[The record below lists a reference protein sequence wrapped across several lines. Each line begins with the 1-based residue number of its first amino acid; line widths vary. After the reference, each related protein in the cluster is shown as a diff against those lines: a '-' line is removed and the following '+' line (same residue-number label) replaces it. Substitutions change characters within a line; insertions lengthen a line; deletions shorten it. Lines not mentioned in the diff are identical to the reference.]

1 MSCEDFEDDVVDLAR
16 GEELGDAER
25 AETLAHAEECLRC
38 AARLDDER
46 AVTSGLRA
54 FAARTAGAEAP
65 PRVEAALLCAL
76 RDPESF
82 EEGGAASTMTTTSA
96 SRAVELLLLAAAAAI
111 LAAIVVVPP
120 RAGSS
125 PEPAAPTAV
134 APATVA
140 GGEAA
145 AVGAAGENA
154 DFVALSY
161 GEDLGELDSVQVVRV
176 ELPRTALAA
185 LGWAGSD
192 SAQTGPVKA
201 EVIVGHEGVARA
213 IRFVD

>member
-1 MSCEDFEDDVVDLAR
+1 MSCEDFENDVVDLAR

-25 AETLAHAEECLRC
+25 AAALGHAEECLRC

-65 PRVEAALLCAL
+65 PRVEAALLRAL
-76 RDPESF
+76 RDPESVDD
-82 EEGGAASTMTTTSA
+82 GRPATTTSP

-120 RAGSS
+120 RVGSF
-125 PEPAAPTAV
+125 PEPGAPTAV
-134 APATVA
+134 SPRTVA
-140 GGEAA
+140 AGEAA
-145 AVGAAGENA
+145 EVAAAGENA

-161 GEDLGELDSVQVVRV
+161 GDDLRELDSMQVVSV

-185 LGWAGSD
+185 LGWPGAD
-192 SAQTGPVKA
+192 SGQTESVKA
-201 EVIVGHEGVARA
+201 EVIVGHDGVARA

>member
-1 MSCEDFEDDVVDLAR
+1 MNCEDFEDRVVDLAR
-16 GEELGDAER
+16 GEELGEAER
-25 AETLAHAEECLRC
+25 AEALAHAEECLRC

-65 PRVEAALLCAL
+65 PRVEGALLRAL
-76 RDPESF
+76 RGQESG
-82 EEGGAASTMTTTSA
+82 EGGAAMAPTSA

-120 RAGSS
+120 RVASLPELTAPVAGS
-125 PEPAAPTAV
+125 PT
-134 APATVA
+134 TGA

-145 AVGAAGENA
+145 AVAAADENA
-154 DFVALSY
+154 EFVALSY
-161 GEDLGELDSVQVVRV
+161 GEDLHELDSMQVVSV
-176 ELPRTALAA
+176 ELPRTALTA
-185 LGWAGSD
+185 LGWPAAD
-192 SAQTGPVKA
+192 SAQTESVKA
-201 EVIVGHEGVARA
+201 EVIVGYDGVARA

>member
-1 MSCEDFEDDVVDLAR
+1 MNCEDFEDRVVDLAR
-16 GEELGDAER
+16 GEELAEAER
-25 AETLAHAEECLRC
+25 AEALAHAAECLRC

-65 PRVEAALLCAL
+65 PRVEGALLRAL
-76 RDPESF
+76 RGQESG
-82 EEGGAASTMTTTSA
+82 EGGAAMAPTSA

-120 RAGSS
+120 RVASLPELTAPVAGS
-125 PEPAAPTAV
+125 PT
-134 APATVA
+134 TGA

-145 AVGAAGENA
+145 AVAAADENA
-154 DFVALSY
+154 EFVALSY
-161 GEDLGELDSVQVVRV
+161 GEDLHELDSMQVVSV
-176 ELPRTALAA
+176 ELPRTALTA
-185 LGWAGSD
+185 LGWPAAD
-192 SAQTGPVKA
+192 SAQTESVKA
-201 EVIVGHEGVARA
+201 EVIVGYDGVARA

>member
-1 MSCEDFEDDVVDLAR
+1 MRCEDFEDDVVDLAR

-25 AETLAHAEECLRC
+25 AEGLAHAGECLRC

-65 PRVEAALLCAL
+65 PRIEAALLRAL
-76 RDPESF
+76 RDPQTVER
-82 EEGGAASTMTTTSA
+82 GGATTASP
-96 SRAVELLLLAAAAAI
+96 SRAVVLLLLAAAAAI

-125 PEPAAPTAV
+125 PERAAPTAV
-134 APATVA
+134 APTTAA

-161 GEDLGELDSVQVVRV
+161 GEDLRELDSVQVVRV

-185 LGWAGSD
+185 LGWPGSD

-201 EVIVGHEGVARA
+201 EVIVGHDGVARA

>member
-25 AETLAHAEECLRC
+25 AEALAHAEGCLRC

-65 PRVEAALLCAL
+65 PRVEAALLRAL
-76 RDPESF
+76 RDPQGV
-82 EEGGAASTMTTTSA
+82 EGSGTATASP
-96 SRAVELLLLAAAAAI
+96 SRGVELLLLAAAAAI
-111 LAAIVVVPP
+111 LAAIMVVPP
-120 RAGSS
+120 RGGSLS
-125 PEPAAPTAV
+125 EPAFPTADS
-134 APATVA
+134 PATVA
-140 GGEAA
+140 GGDAA
-145 AVGAAGENA
+145 AAAAGENA

-161 GEDLGELDSVQVVRV
+161 GEDLRELDSVQVVSV

-185 LGWAGSD
+185 LGWPGAD
-192 SAQTGPVKA
+192 SAQTGSVKA
-201 EVIVGHEGVARA
+201 DVIVGHDGVARA
-213 IRFVD
+213 IRFLD

>member
-1 MSCEDFEDDVVDLAR
+1 MNCEDFEERVVDLAR
-16 GEELGDAER
+16 GEELAEAER
-25 AETLAHAEECLRC
+25 AEALAHAAECLRC

-65 PRVEAALLCAL
+65 PRVEGALLRAL
-76 RDPESF
+76 RGQERG
-82 EEGGAASTMTTTSA
+82 EGGAAMAPTSA

-120 RAGSS
+120 RVASFPELTAPVAGS
-125 PEPAAPTAV
+125 PT
-134 APATVA
+134 TGA

-145 AVGAAGENA
+145 AVAAADENA
-154 DFVALSY
+154 EFVALSY
-161 GEDLGELDSVQVVRV
+161 GEDLHELDSMQVVSV
-176 ELPRTALAA
+176 ELPRTALTA
-185 LGWAGSD
+185 LGWPAAD
-192 SAQTGPVKA
+192 SAQTESVKA
-201 EVIVGHEGVARA
+201 EVIVGYDGVARA

>member
-1 MSCEDFEDDVVDLAR
+1 MNCEDFEDRVVDLAR
-16 GEELGDAER
+16 GEELGEAER
-25 AETLAHAEECLRC
+25 AEALAHAEECLRC

-65 PRVEAALLCAL
+65 PRVEGALLRAL
-76 RDPESF
+76 RGQESG
-82 EEGGAASTMTTTSA
+82 EGGAAMAPTSA

-120 RAGSS
+120 RVASFPELTAPVAGS
-125 PEPAAPTAV
+125 PT
-134 APATVA
+134 TGA

-145 AVGAAGENA
+145 AVAAADENA
-154 DFVALSY
+154 EFVALSY
-161 GEDLGELDSVQVVRV
+161 GEDLHELDSMQVVSV
-176 ELPRTALAA
+176 ELPRTALTA
-185 LGWAGSD
+185 LGWPAAD
-192 SAQTGPVKA
+192 SAQTESVKA
-201 EVIVGHEGVARA
+201 EVIVGYDGVARA